1 MIIDAHVH
9 VLPAAMRDE
18 RDAIAS
24 ADPWFA
30 SCHPADR
37 GIATVDDLLAA
48 MDDDGIDRAICLGWP
63 FADPALC
70 AQLNDS
76 AAAAQRAHPDR
87 ITAFGI
93 VNPADPGAPA
103 EVRRCAE
110 LGLRGI
116 GELNGDAQRFA
127 LDDSSVVELAAL
139 SAELSLVWNLHC
151 SEPVGH
157 TYAGKGTATPDTV
170 AAFAER
176 HPELD
181 LICAH
186 LGGGLPFYA
195 HMPEIQR
202 LCRRLWFD
210 TAAAPLLYGPSAY
223 RAVIDLVGADRLL
236 YGSDYPL
243 LRAGRYLDA
252 FAAAQLSDG
261 DRDAVL
267 GASAEALLQ
276 QTSSD

>member
-1 MIIDAHVH
+1 MIIDSHVH
-9 VLPAAMRDE
+9 VLPESVRAGRA
-18 RDAIAS
+18 AIAA

-30 SCHPADR
+30 SCHAGDR
-37 GIATVDDLLAA
+37 DIATVDDLLVA
-48 MDDDGIDRAICLGWP
+48 MDDDGIERSICLGWP
-63 FADPALC
+63 FADPRVC
-70 AQLNDS
+70 AQQNDA
-76 AAAAQRAHPDR
+76 AAAAQHAHPDR

-93 VNPADPGAPA
+93 VTPLDPGAPA
-103 EVRRCAE
+103 EVRRCAD

-116 GELNGDAQRFA
+116 GELNCDAQRFE
-127 LDDSSVVELAAL
+127 LDDSQVIELAAL
-139 SAELSLVWNLHC
+139 SAELSLPWNLHC

-157 TYAGKGTATPDTV
+157 TYAGKGSATPDKV
-170 AAFAER
+170 AAFAEG

-195 HMPEIQR
+195 HMPEIAR

-210 TAAAPLLYGPSAY
+210 TAAAPFLYSPSAY
-223 RAVIDLVGADRLL
+223 RAVVGLVGADRLL

-252 FAAAQLSDG
+252 FSEAGLSPAERDVVLGGAAA
-261 DRDAVL
+261 
-267 GASAEALLQ
+267 ALLQ
-276 QTSSD
+276 QVSMP

>member
-9 VLPAAMRDE
+9 VLPESLRTE
-18 RDAIAS
+18 RDVIADRD
-24 ADPWFA
+24 AWFA
-30 SCHPADR
+30 LCHTRDR

-48 MDDDGIDRAICLGWP
+48 MDDDGVDRAICLGWP
-63 FADPALC
+63 FADQRLC
-70 AQLNDS
+70 AQVNDYL
-76 AAAAQRAHPDR
+76 AAAQRAHADR
-87 ITAFGI
+87 ITAFGC
-93 VNPADPGAPA
+93 VSPSEADAA
-103 EVRRCAE
+103 TEMRRCTD

-116 GELNGDAQRFA
+116 GELNCDAQHFA
-127 LDDSSVVELAAL
+127 LDEARVAELAAEA
-139 SAELSLVWNLHC
+139 AELSLPWNLHC

-157 TYAGKGTATPDTV
+157 AYAGKGTATPDKV

-195 HMPEIQR
+195 HMPEIAR

-210 TAAAPLLYGPSAY
+210 TAAAPFLYSPSAY

-243 LRAGRYLDA
+243 LRAGRYLGA
-252 FAAAQLSDG
+252 FTEAGLSDAE
-261 DRDAVL
+261 RAAVL
-267 GASAEALLQ
+267 GTAAAALLRQ
-276 QTSSD
+276 VSAA

>member
-1 MIIDAHVH
+1 MIIDSHVH
-9 VLPAAMRDE
+9 VLPEALRAR
-18 RDAIAS
+18 RDAVAA
-24 ADPWFA
+24 ADPWFR
-30 SCHPADR
+30 SCHSGDR
-37 GIATVDDLLAA
+37 DIATVDDLLAA

-63 FADPALC
+63 FEDQRLC
-70 AQLNDS
+70 VQVNS
-76 AAAAQRAHPDR
+76 AAAAAQHAHPDR

-93 VNPADPGAPA
+93 VNPSDPGAPA

-116 GELNGDAQRFA
+116 GELNCDAQHFA
-127 LDDSSVVELAAL
+127 LDDSSVIELAAL
-139 SAELSLVWNLHC
+139 SAELSLPWNLHC

-157 TYAGKGTATPDTV
+157 VYAGKGSATPEKI
-170 AAFAER
+170 ASFAEG

-210 TAAAPLLYGPSAY
+210 TAAAPFLYSPSAY

-252 FAAAQLSDG
+252 FAEAGFTDSE
-261 DRDAVL
+261 RDAVL
-267 GASAEALLQ
+267 GTAAAALLRQ
-276 QTSSD
+276 VSLP

>member
-1 MIIDAHVH
+1 MIIDSHVH
-9 VLPAAMRDE
+9 VLPESLRAR
-18 RDAIAS
+18 RDAVAA
-24 ADPWFA
+24 ADPWFR
-30 SCHPADR
+30 SCHNGDR
-37 GIATVDDLLAA
+37 DIATVDDLLAA
-48 MDDDGIDRAICLGWP
+48 MDEDGIDRAICLGWP
-63 FADPALC
+63 FEDQRLC
-70 AQLNDS
+70 VQVNDA
-76 AAAAQRAHPDR
+76 AAAAQHAHPDR

-93 VNPADPGAPA
+93 VNPSDPGAPA

-116 GELNGDAQRFA
+116 GELNCDAQHFA
-127 LDDSSVVELAAL
+127 LDDSSVIELAAL
-139 SAELSLVWNLHC
+139 SAELSLSWNLHC

-157 TYAGKGTATPDTV
+157 VYAGKGSATPEKI
-170 AAFAER
+170 AWFAEG

-210 TAAAPLLYGPSAY
+210 TAAAPFLYSPAAY

-252 FAAAQLSDG
+252 FAEAGFTDSE
-261 DRDAVL
+261 RDTVL
-267 GASAEALLQ
+267 GTAAAALLQ
-276 QTSSD
+276 QVSQA

>member
-1 MIIDAHVH
+1 MIIDSHVH
-9 VLPAAMRDE
+9 VLPDSVRADRA
-18 RDAIAS
+18 AIAA

-30 SCHPADR
+30 SCHAGDR
-37 GIATVDDLLAA
+37 RIATVDDLLAA
-48 MDDDGIDRAICLGWP
+48 MDDDGIERAICLGWP
-63 FADPALC
+63 FAAPRLC
-70 AQLNDS
+70 AQQNDA
-76 AAAAQRAHPDR
+76 AAAAQHAHPDR

-93 VNPADPGAPA
+93 VTPLDPGAPE
-103 EVRRCAE
+103 EVRRCAD

-116 GELNGDAQRFA
+116 GELNCDAQRFE
-127 LDDSSVVELAAL
+127 LDDSQVIELAAL
-139 SAELSLVWNLHC
+139 SAELSLPWNLHC

-157 TYAGKGTATPDTV
+157 AYAGKGSATPDKV
-170 AAFAER
+170 AAFAEG

-195 HMPEIQR
+195 HMPEIAR

-210 TAAAPLLYGPSAY
+210 TAAAPFLYGPSAY
-223 RAVIDLVGADRLL
+223 RAVVDLVGADRLL

-252 FAAAQLSDG
+252 FAEAGLTDSE
-261 DRDAVL
+261 RDTVL
-267 GASAEALLQ
+267 GAAAAALLQ
-276 QTSSD
+276 QVSVP